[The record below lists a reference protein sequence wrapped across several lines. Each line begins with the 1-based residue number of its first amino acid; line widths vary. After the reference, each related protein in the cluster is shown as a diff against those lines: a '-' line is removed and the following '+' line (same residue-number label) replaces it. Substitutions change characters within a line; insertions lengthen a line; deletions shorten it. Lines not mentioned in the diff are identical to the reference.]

1 MTKIKVFDKP
11 QVYCSVCGTR
21 FSAEG
26 KEHICPD
33 CKAKQKVAQ
42 RERAKAKRK
51 EARAEGTG
59 GIFMQVTPAFRDW
72 VKAQAK
78 EKGMTMAEFC
88 DTLIV

>member
-21 FSAEG
+21 FEAQG
-26 KEHICPD
+26 KEHICPE
-33 CKAKQKVAQ
+33 CKAKQKAAQ
-42 RERAKAKRK
+42 RERAKERRR
-51 EARAEGTG
+51 EARAEGKG

-78 EKGMTMAEFC
+78 EKSITMAEFC